1 MTNSETP
8 RGCRRRTV
16 LTVVAAG
23 ARDLDPG
30 YFALVM
36 ATGIISI
43 VCDAY
48 GLRVVARLLLQ
59 VNLLAY
65 GILAILTA
73 IRLGW
78 FLPRVLTDLGSHAAA
93 PGFFSLVAGTCTL
106 GSQLVILEEERA
118 IGFLFWGLGT
128 VSWCV
133 LMYAVL
139 LCLIVH
145 DPKPDLASGLDGR
158 WLLAVV
164 ATQSVA
170 LLGAQIASRSVA
182 GGEHILF
189 FSLALYL
196 VGCMLYV
203 LIIALIFQRLLF
215 FPLTPQAVTPAYWI
229 VMGATAI
236 STLSGASL
244 MAAVGRWALLGKL
257 LPFLTGL
264 SLLFWTTGTWW
275 VPLLL
280 LLEVWRHGRRGM
292 PIRYDPG
299 WWGVVFPLGMYATC
313 TFALAEAT
321 GLTALLRI
329 SQAFTYVGLGA
340 WIVTGL
346 GLAHRLWSGPVLGAM
361 HGADASCGGV

>member
-1 MTNSETP
+1 M
-8 RGCRRRTV
+8 
-16 LTVVAAG
+16 AAG

-36 ATGIISI
+36 ATGIVSI
-43 VCDAY
+43 ACDTH

-59 VNLLAY
+59 LNLLAY
-65 GILAILTA
+65 GILAMLTA

-78 FLPRVLTDLGSHAAA
+78 FLPRVLADLGSHAAA

-106 GSQLVILEEERA
+106 GSQLVILEEER
-118 IGFLFWGLGT
+118 GVGYLFWGLGA

-139 LCLIVH
+139 VCLIVH

-170 LLGAQIASRSVA
+170 ILGAQIASRSVA
-182 GGEHILF
+182 GGERILF
-189 FSLALYL
+189 FCLALYL

-215 FPLTPQAVTPAYWI
+215 FRLTPQAVTPPYWI
-229 VMGATAI
+229 AMGATAI
-236 STLSGASL
+236 STLSGTGL
-244 MAAVGRWALLGKL
+244 MAAAGQWALLGKL

-264 SLLFWTTGTWW
+264 SLLFWAAGTWW

-280 LLEVWRHGRRGM
+280 LLEVWRHARRRV

-299 WWGVVFPLGMYATC
+299 WWGAVFPLGMYATC
-313 TFALAEAT
+313 TFALGEAT

-340 WIVTGL
+340 WIVTGV
-346 GLAHRLWSGPVLGAM
+346 GLAHRLWTGPILGAM
-361 HGADASCGGV
+361 RAADVSWGGAGPR